1 MKPYLKRIS
10 MLLMLG
16 MMAWFLVGLVAAQE
30 AEATPEP
37 QPTAE
42 TTEATETAEA
52 ATAEEAIVP
61 QDEGWLAELAEDFI
75 GLFQRGGEVFASLV
89 VGIVPL
95 LIVLLTGVNALI
107 ALIGTERVE
116 KVGEWAARDGL
127 IYYPIRYMIF
137 PFLAVFF
144 LTNPMAYT
152 LGRFLPERYKPAF
165 YDSAVSYVHPP
176 LGLFPHVNPGEIF
189 VWSGIAF
196 GITQLGLGLGDLA
209 IRYALV
215 GLVVIL
221 IRGTLTQW
229 ITAIM
234 WRRQESQETSEQ
246 AS

>member
-1 MKPYLKRIS
+1 
-10 MLLMLG
+10 MLLMVG
-16 MMAWFLVGLVAAQE
+16 MVSVFLAGLVSAQQ
-30 AEATPEP
+30 AEATPEE
-37 QPTAE
+37 QP
-42 TTEATETAEA
+42 ATEVTETVAPPSADES
-52 ATAEEAIVP
+52 TVPEE
-61 QDEGWLAELAEDFI
+61 EGWLAELAEDFI

-116 KVGEWAARDGL
+116 KVGEWAARDGI

-152 LGRFLPERYKPAF
+152 LGRFLPEKYKPAF

-176 LGLFPHVNPGEIF
+176 LGLFPHINPGEIF

-234 WRRQESQETSEQ
+234 WRRQETGEQ

>member
-1 MKPYLKRIS
+1 MKAPTKLMS
-10 MLLMLG
+10 MLVMLG
-16 MMAWFLVGLVAAQE
+16 MVCLLLVGLSAAQE
-30 AEATPEP
+30 TQATPEAASTP
-37 QPTAE
+37 ETTEAVAE
-42 TTEATETAEA
+42 TTEAAAETTEPALVP
-52 ATAEEAIVP
+52 EE
-61 QDEGWLAELAEDFI
+61 EGWLAELAEDFI

-116 KVGEWAARDGL
+116 KVGEWAARDGI

-152 LGRFLPERYKPAF
+152 LGRFLPEKYKPAF
-165 YDSAVSYVHPP
+165 YDAAVSYVHPP
-176 LGLFPHVNPGEIF
+176 LGLFPHINPGEIF

-234 WRRQESQETSEQ
+234 WRRQETAEQ